1 MVPGMMYNE
10 KRGKRDEQVNVQL
23 TQPQI
28 DAWNAAKGKLVSDK
42 RPCLRILGQMPA
54 KPTKFSVDGMVAR
67 DATGPKAKNQW
78 KKRDWLVVVDD
89 TNSEDLFSQKSNDLR
104 KLLKRVKPV
113 KRAKR

>member
-1 MVPGMMYNE
+1 MMYNE
-10 KRGKRDEQVNVQL
+10 KRGKKDEQVNVQL

-42 RPCLRILGQMPA
+42 RPCLRILVQMPA
-54 KPTKFSVDGMVAR
+54 KPTKSAVDGMVAPE
-67 DATGPKAKNQW
+67 ATGPKAKNQG

-89 TNSEDLFSQKSNDLR
+89 MNSEDLFSQKSNDLR